1 MIKVLIADDHPVVR
15 AGTKKL
21 LEEAEDIKVVAE
33 ASDGSEA
40 ISEYKRTNP
49 GVAVLDISMPVM
61 DGIDICKQLKK
72 LYPDARILI
81 LTVHPENQYALR
93 LLKAGALGYITK
105 RATAEELR
113 EAVRR
118 VHQNKTFLLSD
129 TEDLIL
135 NQLLHKSNLNP
146 LDTLSTRELQ
156 VFSLLVQ
163 GKKLREIAAEINLS
177 ISTVDNYRSRV
188 LSKLGL
194 KRTVDLIAF
203 AHNNNLI

>member
-1 MIKVLIADDHPVVR
+1 
-15 AGTKKL
+15 
-21 LEEAEDIKVVAE
+21 
-33 ASDGSEA
+33 
-40 ISEYKRTNP
+40 
-49 GVAVLDISMPVM
+49 M